1 MLFMN
6 IPSVSSLM
14 NVPTLIRTCNFS
26 CITNQ
31 IVRPIK
37 TISLF
42 HPPVCQRV
50 IGRLIVFCAV
60 IGGKLFTLQYVEASF
75 SVCTEWW
82 LPTQWVRTR
91 PLQCQAHLNYWTPRG
106 PRAWSC
112 SQCWRWPGWR
122 DSPPDCSLSSGSRV
136 SSTSLT
142 HGKCF
147 NYNLQLSIHFKLSNR
162 MILWKEGIFIL

>member
-1 MLFMN
+1 ML
-6 IPSVSSLM
+6 
-14 NVPTLIRTCNFS
+14 PTLIRTCNFS

-112 SQCWRWPGWR
+112 LQCWRWPGWR

-142 HGKCF
+142 HGKW
-147 NYNLQLSIHFKLSNR
+147 YNLTSYQSTLIYFKLSIANTGWVKKKWD
-162 MILWKEGIFIL
+162 LKK